1 MRIRRCFLQL
11 LKRAG
16 YRTHLVGKW
25 DCGMATPEHT
35 PRGRGYESSFGYFHH
50 ANDYWVEVIGSCPA
64 DPEDPEV
71 RKCLSG
77 PFPCEKQTF
86 AKTGSG
92 QIRAKTQFSYKRF
105 AQNGDTFSV
114 TDLWM
119 ADDHGG
125 GEHGASNNGNS
136 SCIFC
141 NGSAPPGVAPGEYQ
155 PMHNSASLLGVNGSI
170 EDYEEW
176 KFLQVSFLKTISFG
190 PLST

>member
-1 MRIRRCFLQL
+1 
-11 LKRAG
+11 
-16 YRTHLVGKW
+16 
-25 DCGMATPEHT
+25 
-35 PRGRGYESSFGYFHH
+35 
-50 ANDYWVEVIGSCPA
+50 
-64 DPEDPEV
+64 
-71 RKCLSG
+71 
-77 PFPCEKQTF
+77 
-86 AKTGSG
+86 
-92 QIRAKTQFSYKRF
+92 
-105 AQNGDTFSV
+105 
-114 TDLWM
+114 M

-125 GEHGASNNGNS
+125 SEHGASNNGNS